1 MNFIDIEYQNGQM
14 RINPDKFFPCKQKEM
29 KIVLK
34 TIDLVLYDQWKI
46 RDRIASYL
54 RGAIEREKQALE
66 KPQAELLDLQKT
78 RERQI
83 EIEKK
88 LIESGEENPYIPGEY
103 ATKTEIKDKEK
114 EVKKIEKQLAAYEK
128 NLNRVEKEILK

>member
-1 MNFIDIEYQNGQM
+1 MTFINIEYQNGQM

-66 KPQAELLDLQKT
+66 KSQAELLDLQKM
-78 RERQI
+78 RGRQM

-88 LIESGEENPYIPGEY
+88 LIESGEENPYFPGEY

-114 EVKKIEKQLAAYEK
+114 EVKKIEKRLAAYEK
-128 NLNRVEKEILK
+128 NLNLVGKEILK

>member
-1 MNFIDIEYQNGQM
+1 MTFINIEYQNGQM
-14 RINPDKFFPCKQKEM
+14 RINHDKFFPCKQKEM

-66 KPQAELLDLQKT
+66 KPQAELLDLQKM
-78 RERQI
+78 RERQM

-88 LIESGEENPYIPGEY
+88 LIESGEENLYIPGEY

-114 EVKKIEKQLAAYEK
+114 EVKKIEKRLAAYEK
-128 NLNRVEKEILK
+128 NLNLVGKEILK